1 MDFSEN
7 NPLAT
12 VKVKNSLATFVQQN
26 GLTEKLIKHI
36 QTIPN
41 YQNLK
46 NDIELIKYVCKM
58 IEQLVKA
65 GNSALPV
72 GQKLDKKQL
81 ALTILQQL
89 FALNQ
94 PEILFI
100 GNLIDFL
107 IANDLVKKKTCLS
120 KLQDAVYSS
129 LPTLPK

>member
-1 MDFSEN
+1 MDFTD

-12 VKVKNSLATFVQQN
+12 VKVKNTMASFVQQN
-26 GLTEKLIKHI
+26 GLIDAIIKHI

-65 GNSALPV
+65 GNSDLPV

-89 FALNQ
+89 FALSQ
-94 PEILFI
+94 PEMLFI
-100 GNLIDFL
+100 GNLIEFL
-107 IANDLVKKKTCLS
+107 IANQMIKKKTCLS
-120 KLQDAVYSS
+120 KFSDVVSSS

>member
-1 MDFSEN
+1 MDFTD

-41 YQNLK
+41 YHNLK

-65 GNSALPV
+65 GNSDLPV

-89 FALNQ
+89 FALSQ
-94 PEILFI
+94 PELLFV

-107 IANDLVKKKTCLS
+107 IANQMVKKKTCLS
-120 KLQDAVYSS
+120 KLQDVVYSR